1 MQNEKPGPYRPPLK
15 ITDYQHVSSSRT
27 FEITLDDGRCF
38 TLVYTNNEDEEFA
51 DYGVRSLD
59 IYDEDKGEDLDE
71 DDDLYQQILEAAY
84 NEGLG

>member
-1 MQNEKPGPYRPPLK
+1 M
-15 ITDYQHVSSSRT
+15 
-27 FEITLDDGRCF
+27 
-38 TLVYTNNEDEEFA
+38 VYTNNEDEEFA

-71 DDDLYQQILEAAY
+71 DDELYQQILEAAY